1 MNISIAM
8 VQPHVDVFGPP
19 DRLGIWF
26 QGCPRH
32 CLGCESPSFQHQKD
46 FISLDVFLKDIRSLI
61 IKNHIFRFIISGGEP
76 FYQPEALFALLKCI
90 HATTNKLGMTG
101 TDILLYTGYTLEEV
115 ECMPLGKKILSY
127 VDVLIDGEYIDDLDD
142 GKPLRGSANQRIIF
156 FNAALQAQ
164 YRPYIEGVRKY
175 SIDWNDNL
183 GFIYLGIKSKI
194 R

>member
-127 VDVLIDGEYIDDLDD
+127 VDVLIDGEYINDLDD

>member
-32 CLGCESPSFQHQKD
+32 CHGCESPSFQHQKD

-101 TDILLYTGYTLEEV
+101 TDILLYTGYTLEKV

>member
-32 CLGCESPSFQHQKD
+32 CLGCESPSLQHQKD

-127 VDVLIDGEYIDDLDD
+127 VDVLIDGEYINDLDD

>member
-156 FNAALQAQ
+156 LNAALQAQ
-164 YRPYIEGVRKY
+164 YRPYIEGVRNY